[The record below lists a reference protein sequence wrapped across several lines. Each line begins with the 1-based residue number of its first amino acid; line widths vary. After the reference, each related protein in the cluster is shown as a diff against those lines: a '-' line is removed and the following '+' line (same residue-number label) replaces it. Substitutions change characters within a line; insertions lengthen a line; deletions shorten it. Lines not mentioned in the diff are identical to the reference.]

1 MYLVNFKLVASGVD
15 SLVAEDYVD
24 ISKCSLIKVAAATV
38 TLLIQGLDGAGGV
51 AQDKITIT
59 MQGTTAEKQANAILV
74 GRELALMVNG
84 AKHIGHTHIRKMP
97 VVGQGFLNTT
107 ATVSSAAVTGIVTI
121 TTVVAQ

>member
-24 ISKCSLIKVAAATV
+24 ISKCSLIKVAAETV

-74 GRELALMVNG
+74 GRELALMVNRSKVANVG
-84 AKHIGHTHIRKMP
+84 NLTRMD
-97 VVGQGFLNTT
+97 VVGNKFMNTT
-107 ATVSSAAVTGIVTI
+107 ATVSGATVTGIVTI

>member
-74 GRELALMVNG
+74 GRELALMVNRS
-84 AKHIGHTHIRKMP
+84 KHVGIQHSNKME
-97 VVGQGFLNTT
+97 VVGNKFMNTT
-107 ATVSSAAVTGIVTI
+107 ATVSSAAVTGILTI

>member
-1 MYLVNFKLVASGVD
+1 MYLVNFKLVAAGVD

-24 ISKCSLIKVAAATV
+24 ISKCSLIKVAAETV
-38 TLLIQGLDGAGGV
+38 ILLIQGLDGAGGV

-74 GRELALMVNG
+74 GKELALMVNRS
-84 AKHIGHTHIRKMP
+84 KHVGIQHSNKME
-97 VVGQGFLNTT
+97 VVGNKFMNTT
-107 ATVSSAAVTGIVTI
+107 ATVANAAVTGIVTI

>member
-38 TLLIQGLDGAGGV
+38 TLLIQGLDGAGGA

-74 GRELALMVNG
+74 GRELALMVNRAQSAG
-84 AKHIGHTHIRKMP
+84 FVKRMD
-97 VVGQGFLNTT
+97 VVGNDFMNTT

>member
-24 ISKCSLIKVAAATV
+24 ISKCSLIKVAAETV
-38 TLLIQGLDGAGGV
+38 ILLIQGLDGAGGA

-74 GRELALMVNG
+74 GRELALMVNR
-84 AKHIGHTHIRKMP
+84 AKVGGIGNLTRMD
-97 VVGQGFLNTT
+97 VVGNKFMNTT
-107 ATVSSAAVTGIVTI
+107 ATVSSATVTGIVTI

>member
-38 TLLIQGLDGAGGV
+38 TLLIQGLDGAGGA

-74 GRELALMVNG
+74 GRELALMVNRAQSAG
-84 AKHIGHTHIRKMP
+84 IIKRMD
-97 VVGQGFLNTT
+97 VVGNAFMNTT

>member
-74 GRELALMVNG
+74 GRELALMVNRS
-84 AKHIGHTHIRKMP
+84 KHVGIQHSNKME
-97 VVGQGFLNTT
+97 VVGNKFMNTT

>member
-38 TLLIQGLDGAGGV
+38 LLHIQGTDGGGGV
-51 AQDKITIT
+51 LGDTITIT

-74 GRELALMVNG
+74 GRELALMVNR
-84 AKHIGHTHIRKMP
+84 AKTANVGNLTRMD
-97 VVGQGFLNTT
+97 VVGNKFMNTT
-107 ATVSSAAVTGIVTI
+107 ATVSSAQVTGIVTI
-121 TTVVAQ
+121 TTVVDA

>member
-74 GRELALMVNG
+74 GRELALMVNR
-84 AKHIGHTHIRKMP
+84 AKVGGIGNLTRMD
-97 VVGQGFLNTT
+97 VVGNKFMNTT
-107 ATVSSAAVTGIVTI
+107 ATVSSATVTGIVTI

>member
-1 MYLVNFKLVASGVD
+1 MYLVNFKLVAAGVD

-38 TLLIQGLDGAGGV
+38 TLLIQGLDGEGGV

-74 GRELALMVNG
+74 GRELALMVNRSKV
-84 AKHIGHTHIRKMP
+84 ANAANLTRMD
-97 VVGQGFLNTT
+97 VVGNEFMNTK
-107 ATVSSAAVTGIVTI
+107 ATVSSATVTGIVTI

>member
-24 ISKCSLIKVAAATV
+24 ISKCSLIKVAAASV
-38 TLLIQGLDGAGGV
+38 TLLIQGLDGAGGA

-74 GRELALMVNG
+74 GRELALMVNRSKTANVG
-84 AKHIGHTHIRKMP
+84 NLTRMD
-97 VVGQGFLNTT
+97 VVGNKFLNTT

>member
-74 GRELALMVNG
+74 GKELAKMVNR
-84 AKHIGHTHIRKMP
+84 AKH
-97 VVGQGFLNTT
+97 VGISQSNKLEEVGNKFMNTT
-107 ATVSSAAVTGIVTI
+107 GTVGGNTVTGIVTL
-121 TTVVAQ
+121 TTVVAA

>member
-38 TLLIQGLDGAGGV
+38 VLLIQGLDGAGGA

-74 GRELALMVNG
+74 GRELALMVNRS
-84 AKHIGHTHIRKMP
+84 KHVGIQHSNKME
-97 VVGQGFLNTT
+97 VVGNKFMNTT
-107 ATVSSAAVTGIVTI
+107 GTVSSAAVTGILTI

>member
-24 ISKCSLIKVAAATV
+24 ISKCSLIKVAAETV

-59 MQGTTAEKQANAILV
+59 MQGTAAEKQANAILV
-74 GRELALMVNG
+74 GKELALMVNRS
-84 AKHIGHTHIRKMP
+84 KHVGIQHSNKME
-97 VVGQGFLNTT
+97 VVGNKFMNTT

>member
-24 ISKCSLIKVAAATV
+24 ISKCSLIKVAAETV
-38 TLLIQGLDGAGGV
+38 TLLIQGLDGEGAA

-59 MQGTTAEKQANAILV
+59 TQGTTAEKQANAILV
-74 GRELALMVNG
+74 GRELALMVNRS
-84 AKHIGHTHIRKMP
+84 KHVGIQHSNKME
-97 VVGQGFLNTT
+97 VVGNKFMNTT

>member
-1 MYLVNFKLVASGVD
+1 MYLVNFKLVAAGVD

-24 ISKCSLIKVAAATV
+24 ISKCSLIKVAAETV
-38 TLLIQGLDGAGGV
+38 ILLIQGLDGTGGV

-74 GRELALMVNG
+74 GKELALMVNRS
-84 AKHIGHTHIRKMP
+84 KHVGIQHSNKME
-97 VVGQGFLNTT
+97 VVGNKFMNTT
-107 ATVSSAAVTGIVTI
+107 ATVSNAAVTGIVTI

>member
-74 GRELALMVNG
+74 GKELALMVNRS
-84 AKHIGHTHIRKMP
+84 KHVGIQHSNKME
-97 VVGQGFLNTT
+97 VVGNKFMNTT